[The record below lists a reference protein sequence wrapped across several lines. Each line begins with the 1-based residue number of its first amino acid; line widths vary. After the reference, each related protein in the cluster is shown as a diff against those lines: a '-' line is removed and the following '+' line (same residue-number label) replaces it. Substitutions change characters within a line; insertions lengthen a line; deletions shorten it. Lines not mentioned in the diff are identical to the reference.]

1 MLNETIIHW
10 VSHYGYSM
18 IFSLLV
24 FGIVGVP
31 IPDETLLTFV
41 GYLIHKGELH
51 AIPSFV
57 AAFLGSVCGITLS
70 FIIGRTGGVHLL
82 RKYGPLLHLT
92 EDMIKRNENWYV
104 RKGQWSLLLG
114 YFIPGVRHL
123 VAFVAGMH
131 RLRYPDFAFFAY
143 TGGVIWS
150 VTFILLGYYAGE
162 KWDLV
167 RQNIHSKI
175 FLALGLFLVLMVFY
189 YFVIQKIIKKRQ
201 GTR

>member
-10 VSHYGYSM
+10 VSHYGYGM

-41 GYLIHKGELH
+41 GYLISRGDLH
-51 AIPSFV
+51 AIPGFI
-57 AAFLGSVCGITLS
+57 AAFLGSICGITLS

-92 EDMIKRNENWYV
+92 EDRIKRNEHWYV

-131 RLRYPDFAFFAY
+131 RLRYSAFAFFAY
-143 TGGVIWS
+143 TGGLIWS
-150 VTFILLGYYAGE
+150 ITFISLGYYAGD

-167 RQNIHSKI
+167 RERIHSKI
-175 FLALGLFLVLMVFY
+175 FLVLGLFIILMALY
-189 YFVIQKIIKKRQ
+189 YFLSRKIIKKRQ

>member
-1 MLNETIIHW
+1 MLKETIIYW
-10 VSHYGYSM
+10 ASHYGYGM

-41 GYLIHKGELH
+41 GYLISRGDLH
-51 AIPSFV
+51 PIPSFA
-57 AAFLGSVCGITLS
+57 AAFLGSICGSTLS
-70 FIIGRTGGVHLL
+70 FVIGRTGGVYLL

-92 EDMIKRNENWYV
+92 EDRIKRNENWYV

-114 YFIPGVRHL
+114 YFVPGVRHL

-131 RLRYPDFAFFAY
+131 RLKYPVFALLAY
-143 TGGVIWS
+143 TGGLIWS

-167 RQNIHSKI
+167 RQRIHPKI
-175 FLALGLFLVLMVFY
+175 FLALGSFLVLIVFY
-189 YFVIQKIIKKRQ
+189 YFLRRKIIK
-201 GTR
+201 